1 MSLREQIAR
10 IIDPA
15 QWICKD
21 QLDAIGGYSDFFV
34 NESLEK
40 ADRIIAMMEAR
51 K

>member
-10 IIDPA
+10 IIDPFPFLFSDEHG
-15 QWICKD
+15 KG
-21 QLDAIGGYSDFFV
+21 DAARLQYDA
-34 NESLEK
+34 LKK